1 MIRNV
6 VELRGLSWTTLLQ
19 LQPMRL
25 FYIYVVQLL
34 EPYLVVYHEWA
45 LQQVFY
51 PELDL
56 QHAAEQGEGI
66 QNILQQLSC
75 SLEKIYFFRSFVRSS
90 VRSFFFH
97 SFLFNVFLSQHFY
110 LRTYS
115 RKTIFKRWKP
125 IFLSNLDNWKA
136 FQIDKLKWDRF
147 LNILVKIK
155 A

>member
-1 MIRNV
+1 MIRNA
-6 VELRGLSWTTLLQ
+6 VELRRLSWTTLLQ
-19 LQPMRL
+19 LKPMRL
-25 FYIYVVQLL
+25 FYIYVVQLI

-90 VRSFFFH
+90 VRLFVLSFFI
-97 SFLFNVFLSQHFY
+97 LSY
-110 LRTYS
+110 L
-115 RKTIFKRWKP
+115 IFFSLNIFILELIHEKP
-125 IFLSNLDNWKA
+125 SLKDESLYF
-136 FQIDKLKWDRF
+136 FQI
-147 LNILVKIK
+147 
-155 A
+155 